1 MLCLTPK
8 WVEFSQNFTFV
19 IKNTSGKSNKVV
31 DSLSKVNLILQEIKV
46 NTLGFEYLVNMYK
59 EYVDFKDVYTT
70 YENPVP
76 QDRSQWLH
84 YILQEG
90 LLFKSSKLCIPK
102 CSMRENMIQQKH
114 RGGLSGH
121 FGQDKTFAQ
130 VSNFFFCQECSMMY
144 RNLLKNAKYVNMP
157 KGGDKILHYINPYLF
172 QLGLGIPS
180 IWILLWDCLE
190 LRGGM
195 ILFLW

>member
-1 MLCLTPK
+1 M
-8 WVEFSQNFTFV
+8 
-19 IKNTSGKSNKVV
+19 IKHTSGKSNKVV
-31 DSLSKVNLILQEIKV
+31 DALSRVNLVLQEIKV
-46 NTLGFEYLVNMYK
+46 SALGFENLVNMYK
-59 EYVDFKDVYTT
+59 EDVDFKDKYAAC
-70 YENPVP
+70 ENPVAHN
-76 QDRSQWLH
+76 RSEWLD
-84 YILQEG
+84 YMLEEG
-90 LLFKSSKLCIPK
+90 LLFKDSKLCILE
-102 CSMRENMIQQKH
+102 CSMRENLIQEKH
-114 RGGLSGH
+114 SGGLSGH

-180 IWILLWDCLE
+180 VWILLWDFLE

-195 ILFLW
+195 ILFML